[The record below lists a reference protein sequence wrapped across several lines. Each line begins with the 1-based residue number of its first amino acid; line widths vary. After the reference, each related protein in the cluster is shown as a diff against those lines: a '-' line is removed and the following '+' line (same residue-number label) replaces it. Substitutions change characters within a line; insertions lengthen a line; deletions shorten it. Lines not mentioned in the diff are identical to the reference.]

1 MAHTSRL
8 GQNIGEN
15 KFSHTGV
22 SPKWVKSKMRREKER
37 RGLNYGNN
45 NGQLRIANVTS
56 CGAHKAAWAKTKP
69 ECFSEKLGLGLR
81 TPTQESTNGLNKGL
95 TLD

>member
-1 MAHTSRL
+1 MHCNA
-8 GQNIGEN
+8 
-15 KFSHTGV
+15 
-22 SPKWVKSKMRREKER
+22 
-37 RGLNYGNN
+37 
-45 NGQLRIANVTS
+45 TS